1 MKLNERAK
9 VVRAM
14 DLLCRC
20 INDEDVFMPW
30 LYVGVAD
37 GDITSETTDED
48 LEYYCEDDNFSEL
61 MWLFLVRME
70 HAAKDGLYVD
80 RVVSKKPDWAQ

>member
-1 MKLNERAK
+1 MKLEKRAK

-30 LYVGVAD
+30 LMVGVAD

-48 LEYYCEDDNFSEL
+48 LEYYCEDDNFAEL
-61 MWLFLVRME
+61 MEYFLRRMS
-70 HAAKDGLYVD
+70 AAKKSGGLYCD
-80 RVVSKKPDWAQ
+80 KIVSGLRG

>member
-1 MKLNERAK
+1 MKLSRRVK

-20 INDEDVFMPW
+20 INDEDVFIPW
-30 LYVGVAD
+30 LSVGVAD

-48 LEYYCEDDNFSEL
+48 LEYYCEDENLAEL
-61 MWLFLVRME
+61 MYYFLRRMKY
-70 HAAKDGLYVD
+70 AAKDGLYVD
-80 RVVSKKPDWAQ
+80 GVVSKDGN

>member
-1 MKLNERAK
+1 MNLKTRAK

-30 LYVGVAD
+30 LMVGVAD
-37 GDITSETTDED
+37 GDITIETTDED
-48 LEYYCEDDNFSEL
+48 LEYYCEDDNFAEL
-61 MWLFLVRME
+61 MFYFLRRMK
-70 HAAKDGLYVD
+70 AAERDGLYVD
-80 RVVSKKPDWAQ
+80 GIVSKKPE

>member
-1 MKLNERAK
+1 MKLNERAE

-20 INDEDVFMPW
+20 IDDEDVFMPW
-30 LYVGVAD
+30 LSVGVAD

-48 LEYYCEDDNFSEL
+48 LEYYCEDDNFAEL
-61 MWLFLVRME
+61 MWIFLRRMKY
-70 HAAKDGLYVD
+70 AAKDGLYVD
-80 RVVSKKPDWAQ
+80 GVASKKPDWA

>member
-1 MKLNERAK
+1 MNLKERAK

-30 LYVGVAD
+30 LSVGVAD

-48 LEYYCEDDNFSEL
+48 LEWYCEDDNFAEL
-61 MWLFLVRME
+61 MSVFLRRMKYT
-70 HAAKDGLYVD
+70 AKDGLYVD
-80 RVVSKKPDWAQ
+80 GVVSKDGN